1 MYFLSNEYYTNF
13 NKEQKSQKL
22 SNYTITRKC
31 FLKFII
37 IYDDKNRSRNVSS
50 IDEREHAR
58 FSKGGILWHEG
69 IKEREK
75 KKKKI
80 RKRWKRAVVR
90 SWQRFAS
97 ARITTRKNGEGTIPI
112 NLSVSQKETMFPLSF
127 RGAAMRR
134 NRNYTRNHPWLPRED
149 PGLLTTFALAIFY
162 TSNSLP

>member
-1 MYFLSNEYYTNF
+1 MTKIDHNASP
-13 NKEQKSQKL
+13 
-22 SNYTITRKC
+22 I
-31 FLKFII
+31 
-37 IYDDKNRSRNVSS
+37 DK
-50 IDEREHAR
+50 REDAR
-58 FSKGGILWHEG
+58 FSKGEILWLEG
-69 IKEREK
+69 RNEREK
-75 KKKKI
+75 KKE
-80 RKRWKRAVVR
+80 RWKRAVVR

-162 TSNSLP
+162 TSNSLPRCIYSSGRFCRPVRRNANLFSRNLDPSRSFVDLGRS